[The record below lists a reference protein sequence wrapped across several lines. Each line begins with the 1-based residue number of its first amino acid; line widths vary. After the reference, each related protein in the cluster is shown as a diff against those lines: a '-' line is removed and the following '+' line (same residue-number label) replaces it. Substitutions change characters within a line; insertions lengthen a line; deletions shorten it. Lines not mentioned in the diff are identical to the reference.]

1 MALTPGYRLGPYEIL
16 AIIGEG
22 GMGQVYRARDTKLQ
36 RHVAI
41 KVLPDAVTGDAERVA
56 RFDREARTLATLN
69 HPHIAQIYGT
79 EQSGITHA
87 LVMELV
93 EGEDLAQRIARGPF
107 SWREAEPIARQI
119 AGALEAAHEMGIVHR
134 DLKPANIKVTPD
146 GVVKVLDFGLAKAIE
161 NGAAGPVS
169 GPALANSPTITSP
182 AGVTQ
187 AGMILG
193 TAAYMS
199 PEQSKGRPADKR
211 SDVWAFGCVFYEM
224 LTGRRAFPGD
234 DVMETLSAV
243 LRAEPDFAAIPRDIP
258 PNVRTLIERCL
269 IKDRRER
276 ISDVAV
282 ARYVLESANTIS
294 SMTSRPGYA
303 GSRWMWAL
311 VAVVGIVALA
321 AVAIPRFITPA
332 TPPAGVV
339 RSTIAA
345 PTASTEGFV
354 TVAMSPQGTYIAY
367 AALGSNSLSRLHVR
381 KLSEHVARALPGTD
395 GGANPFF
402 SPDGDWLGFF
412 AAGKLKKVPVAG
424 GAAQVLADAPSGRG
438 ASWATDGTIVFVP
451 TPEGGLYRVS
461 ADGGAV
467 TRLTMVKPTERSHR
481 WPHVL
486 PGARTVLFTIQGAGK
501 LFDDAVIAAVPIDG
515 GEPQTIV
522 EGGSSPQYL
531 QSGHLVFGK
540 AGTLLA
546 IAFDPVAV
554 RSSGAAITMIDN
566 VRTNQLNGAV
576 PFAVSSAGL
585 LVYLPGE
592 NASSRMSLHRAT
604 RAGQTQLILEN
615 RLIDNAMNLSP
626 DGHRVALAINDGQ
639 VDIWM
644 VDLTSNGVR
653 RFTFGP
659 GSKTFPV
666 WSRDGSR
673 LYYGTTAG
681 GSPHAVVKAVDGSG
695 PEQTLTSTGFFPT
708 SVSPDGG
715 TVIGRAISTGF
726 SFDVVGVDLAAQPPR
741 NLAVVTTAANETQG
755 VFSPD
760 GQHVA
765 YASDENGRIEVF
777 VQAYPSGNKSQ
788 VTNGGGSDP
797 RWTRGGR
804 ELIYRNGQSLAA
816 VPITL
821 KPFTVG
827 APQTLFTLPNLFAF
841 DVTPDGATFVVAQ
854 DAQNRENVEFVL
866 VSGWFEELRAKMQP
880 SR

>member
-1 MALTPGYRLGPYEIL
+1 
-16 AIIGEG
+16 
-22 GMGQVYRARDTKLQ
+22 
-36 RHVAI
+36 
-41 KVLPDAVTGDAERVA
+41 
-56 RFDREARTLATLN
+56 
-69 HPHIAQIYGT
+69 
-79 EQSGITHA
+79 
-87 LVMELV
+87 MELV
-93 EGEDLAQRIARGPF
+93 EGEDLAQRIARGPL
-107 SWREAEPIARQI
+107 SWREAEPNARQI
-119 AGALEAAHEMGIVHR
+119 AEALEAAHEMGIVHR

-146 GVVKVLDFGLAKAIE
+146 GLVKVLDFGLAKAIDQ
-161 NGAAGPVS
+161 GS
-169 GPALANSPTITSP
+169 GIGDQGSGNALANSPTITSP
-182 AGVTQ
+182 AGMTR

-211 SDVWAFGCVFYEM
+211 SDVWAFGCVLYEM

-243 LRAEPDFAAIPRDIP
+243 IRAEPDFAAIPRDVP

-276 ISDVAV
+276 IADVAV
-282 ARYVLESANTIS
+282 ARYVLDSPNTIPS
-294 SMTSRPGYA
+294 TTTQRERAA

-311 VAVVGIVALA
+311 VAALGIVAAA
-321 AVAIPRFITPA
+321 AVAMPRFTAPA
-332 TPPAGVV
+332 ISPAVVV

-367 AALGSNSLSRLHVR
+367 AALGSNSLSRLHLR
-381 KLSEHVARALPGTD
+381 RLSENVARALPGTE

-402 SPDGDWLGFF
+402 SPNGEWLGFF

-451 TPEGGLYRVS
+451 IPEGGLHRVS

-467 TRLTMVKPTERSHR
+467 TRLTTVKPTERSHR

-501 LFDDAVIAAVPIDG
+501 LYDEAVIAAVPIDG
-515 GEPQTIV
+515 GEPRTIV

-546 IAFDPVAV
+546 VAFDPVAV
-554 RSSGAAITMIDN
+554 RTSGAAITMIDN

-592 NASSRMSLHRAT
+592 NASSRMSLQRAT
-604 RAGQTQLILEN
+604 RAGQTRMMLEN
-615 RLIDNAMNLSP
+615 RLLDNAMSLSP
-626 DGHRVALAINDGQ
+626 DGSRVALTINDGQ
-639 VDIWM
+639 ADIWT
-644 VDLTSNGVR
+644 VDLTSNAAS

-659 GSKTFPV
+659 GSKTFPA

-695 PEQTLTSTGFFPT
+695 PEQTLTSIGFFPT

-715 TVIGRAISTGF
+715 AVIGRAISTGF
-726 SFDVVGVDLAAQPPR
+726 SFDVVGLDLAAQPPR
-741 NLAVVTTAANETQG
+741 SFSVVATAANETQAA
-755 VFSPD
+755 FSPD

-777 VQAYPSGNKSQ
+777 VQAYPSGNKQ
-788 VTNGGGSDP
+788 QITNGGGSDP

-827 APQTLFTLPNLFAF
+827 AAQTLFTLPNLFAF

-866 VSGWFEELRAKMQP
+866 VSGWFEELREKMQP
-880 SR
+880 AR